1 MEQKWEYKDQFFL
14 VWKWT
19 ERLRKGKENKMVL
32 VSQKKNLKKKMM
44 VKNLKKKK
52 KVKN

>member
-32 VSQKKNLKKKMM
+32 VSQKKKFKKK
-44 VKNLKKKK
+44 NDGQEFKKEKK
-52 KVKN
+52 G

>member
-32 VSQKKNLKKKMM
+32 VSQKKNDGQEFKKE
-44 VKNLKKKK
+44 KKG
-52 KVKN
+52 